1 MNPRK
6 RRLDVYGL
14 TRGTTTLIGVAVAGF
29 LLWLAT
35 QFQAEGNAD
44 YWTQM
49 GLVAGAGLVMALSQL
64 LGGWTKWGWPRL
76 SPTVFLLG
84 FLPALVAGGLVL
96 LDAQPDSGAWGA
108 SWAAD
113 LGLNGLAED
122 LSAVLPAIAFAIGLV
137 FGFTFDTTG
146 PVVDDDVDV
155 VEERRTAEPVPVDR
169 RATEERELVP
179 LDRRA
184 TEEPVTAERRARY
197 DDETGAD
204 VDGDGRR
211 EVVRSDDDGDGRRE
225 VVRTGHDGS
234 DRRRGFFRR

>member
-1 MNPRK
+1 M
-6 RRLDVYGL
+6 LGL
-14 TRGTTTLIGVAVAGF
+14 TRGMSTLIGVAASVV
-29 LLWLAT
+29 LVWLAAQVGDDST
-35 QFQAEGNAD
+35 AD
-44 YWTQM
+44 YWALY
-49 GLVAGAGLVMALSQL
+49 GLVAAAGLVMALSQL

-155 VEERRTAEPVPVDR
+155 VEERRRTAPIDERRTVEPVPVDR
-169 RATEERELVP
+169 RAT
-179 LDRRA
+179 D
-184 TEEPVTAERRARY
+184 EPVTAERRARY
-197 DDETGAD
+197 DDETVAD
-204 VDGDGRR
+204 VDNDGRR

-225 VVRTGHDGS
+225 VVRTGDDS
-234 DRRRGFFRR
+234 STRRRGFFRR

>member
-1 MNPRK
+1 M
-6 RRLDVYGL
+6 YGL

-49 GLVAGAGLVMALSQL
+49 GLIAGAGLVMALSQL

-146 PVVDDDVDV
+146 PVDDDDVA
-155 VEERRTAEPVPVDR
+155 EERRTVEPVPV
-169 RATEERELVP
+169 
-179 LDRRA
+179 DRRA
-184 TEEPVTAERRARY
+184 TEEPVTAERRALH
-197 DDETGAD
+197 DDETVAD

-211 EVVRSDDDGDGRRE
+211 EVVRSGDDGDGRRE
-225 VVRTGHDGS
+225 IVRTADDGV

>member
-1 MNPRK
+1 
-6 RRLDVYGL
+6 VYGL

-49 GLVAGAGLVMALSQL
+49 GLIAGAGLVMALSQL

-108 SWAAD
+108 SWASD

-146 PVVDDDVDV
+146 PVVDDDDDV
-155 VEERRTAEPVPVDR
+155 VEEERRTVEPVPV
-169 RATEERELVP
+169 
-179 LDRRA
+179 DRRA
-184 TEEPVTAERRARY
+184 TEEPVTAERRALH
-197 DDETGAD
+197 DDETVAD

-211 EVVRSDDDGDGRRE
+211 EVVRSGDDGDGRRE
-225 VVRTGHDGS
+225 IVRTADDGV